1 MMKEQK
7 KAYNRPTYFIG
18 VAAMLVIMFIGP
30 YVVPAWSPEITK
42 TGVAVTCVFVGA
54 IVGILTTNDLIMC
67 GLFSMGGLVVNGIL
81 NSGEVVASFMGAS
94 YVWQII
100 VLYALCY
107 VIVRDKTGEAI
118 AHFLLTRKFTQKYP
132 IVMLMVLLF
141 ALGLASAFMGVFGAL
156 IVGFTLVDGIFTSA
170 GVDKKTRFARLI
182 YLGTFVM
189 ICVGPMT
196 IGSMAALNLAAG
208 QFFLSITG
216 VQVITFKFVVEA
228 FTIMIAFCVVYPI
241 CVKFL
246 FRCDIHQ
253 LSKVE
258 MAATL
263 GGGRQKLTVRQWIP
277 LLAFLLIAIQSF
289 TYQYWPDL
297 PVISNIKGMDTVIFT
312 SVILA
317 ILALIRVDGEQIFN
331 PVEAF
336 SKGVNWPIVMAVA
349 SMACIGTQ
357 MVSDDY
363 GVKAWLTGILGN
375 LFSSSNPVL
384 FIVITV
390 VITLIIT
397 NIFSNTATLLVISA
411 LVATLCGPLAE
422 AGHDITI
429 LAVIICMTSQVA
441 YLTYASSGQAAIL
454 LNRDNM
460 DNKTVWTYGLCA
472 MGIYAVITIVVGAAY
487 LLI

>member
-1 MMKEQK
+1 MREQK
-7 KAYNRPTYFIG
+7 KAYNRPAYFIG
-18 VAAMLVIMFIGP
+18 AAAMLVIMFVGP
-30 YVVPAWSPEITK
+30 YVVPAWSEEITQ
-42 TGVAVTCVFVGA
+42 TGVAVSCVFVGA

-81 NSGEVVASFMGAS
+81 TSGEVVASFMGAS
-94 YVWQII
+94 YVWQIM

-132 IVMLMVLLF
+132 IVMLMVLFF

-170 GVDKKTRFARLI
+170 GIDKKTRFARLV

-196 IGSMAALNLAAG
+196 IGSMAALNPAAG
-208 QFFLSITG
+208 QFFLSIAG
-216 VQVITFKFVVEA
+216 VQVITFRFVAEA
-228 FTIMIAFCVVYPI
+228 FVIMIAFCLVYPLCI
-241 CVKFL
+241 KFI
-246 FRCDIHQ
+246 FRCDIKM
-253 LSKVE
+253 LNRAELTS
-258 MAATL
+258 AL
-263 GGGRQKLTVRQWIP
+263 GEEKQKLTLKQWIP
-277 LLAFLLIAIQSF
+277 LLAFLLIAVQSF
-289 TYQYWPDL
+289 TYPYWPDL

-317 ILALIRVDGEQIFN
+317 VLALIRVNGEQIFQ

-357 MVSDDY
+357 LVSDEY
-363 GVKAWLTGILGN
+363 GVKAWLTRILGN

-397 NIFSNTATLLVISA
+397 NIFSNPATLLVISA
-411 LVATLCGPLAE
+411 LVATLCGPLVE
-422 AGHDITI
+422 AGYDITI

-454 LNRDNM
+454 LNRDNI

-472 MGIYAVITIVVGAAY
+472 MGIYAVITIAAGVAF
-487 LLI
+487 LVI